1 MRSTASILAAV
12 LVLTVEASVRFTEP
26 VWRPD
31 LGIAVPAL
39 ANAQEE
45 PLELP
50 KAGTFLL
57 TDDRGGRCLED
68 RFDTFDLWVSQTM
81 RGRWRDADGNVL
93 YIARL
98 TTRPPM
104 DAPGTVRTRTDF
116 LARLAKRPFD
126 PDNAAH
132 RNEAV
137 VAVAPADLGQPI
149 RPRRSQRRN
158 MKELFAYPSTNDHVF
173 AAAFRPRSPERRET
187 TDWYLVVLEAA
198 QGEALDEAFR
208 RLDED
213 FLDHVYVPAARARH
227 KSPDADYGRT
237 SLGQEAILLREAVRR
252 SVANYDHWHFA
263 ATEDVVVIDN
273 LDDSSRATFVT
284 SLTNSLPCL
293 RRAYAACAPTTL
305 SATTNQ
311 LAVVRVF
318 ATREEYLAHVGV
330 DHKWTAALWDT
341 LHRELVLYLPLD
353 GTQGLLQTVWHEA
366 FHQYLAYAAALVTA
380 APWFNEGNAE
390 LFEHSH
396 LDRKGEVVFD
406 LDPAAAAYVH
416 ECAADIAA
424 ILPTFMRMGY
434 EAFYDGTQDEIAT
447 RYRIAWS
454 LAYFLEVGAPKVR
467 FKPFANLR
475 ADYVKALIYTRSMDE
490 ADRTVFTDE
499 FRAKFI
505 TAWLDFW
512 KRQ

>member
-1 MRSTASILAAV
+1 MRLSASILAGA
-12 LVLTVEASVRFTEP
+12 LALTAEASVRFTDP
-26 VWRPD
+26 AWQPD
-31 LGIAVPAL
+31 LGLSLPIL
-39 ANAQEE
+39 ASATAE
-45 PLELP
+45 PLEMP
-50 KAGTFLL
+50 KAQSFIVTA
-57 TDDRGGRCLED
+57 TDGSRRLED
-68 RFDTFDLWVSQTM
+68 RFDTFDLWVAQTVK
-81 RGRWRDADGNVL
+81 GRWRDASGNMF

-98 TTRPPM
+98 ATRPPQ
-104 DAPGTVRTRTDF
+104 DPSGTVRTRTEHF
-116 LARLAKRPFD
+116 AQQARTPFSPDD
-126 PDNAAH
+126 PGH
-132 RNEAV
+132 RNEA
-137 VAVAPADLGQPI
+137 AFAASPADLDRPI
-149 RPRRSQRRN
+149 RPRRAQRRN
-158 MKELFAYPSTNDHVF
+158 MLSLFAYPSTNDHVF
-173 AAAFRPRSPERRET
+173 AAAFRPRSPERTET
-187 TDWYLVVLEAA
+187 TDWYLAVLVAA
-198 QGEALDEAFR
+198 PGEALDEAFR
-208 RLDED
+208 RFDED
-213 FLDHVYVPAARARH
+213 FLDNVSIPAKRAR
-227 KSPDADYGRT
+227 PATDRT
-237 SLGQEAILLREAVRR
+237 WPPPSRPSEAELFRAAVRD
-252 SVANYDHWHFA
+252 SVSVYDNWHFA
-263 ATEDVVVIDN
+263 SAEDVVVVDD
-273 LDDSSRATFVT
+273 LDDASRGTFIP
-284 SLTNSLPCL
+284 SLTNSLPRL

-341 LHRELVLYLPLD
+341 LHRELVLYLPPD

-467 FKPFANLR
+467 FKPFADLR
-475 ADYVKALIYTRSMDE
+475 ADYVKALIDTRSMDE